1 MLVTTVS
8 ISFLTQLALVYVGFM
23 QTIFQTE
30 ALHIRDLGVLL
41 ALAGVSMT
49 LHEVRRW
56 YERKRESEETYVSV
70 MDEIA

>member
-41 ALAGVSMT
+41 ALAAVSMT

-56 YERKRESEETYVSV
+56 YERKRETEEVYVSV